1 MGLSQQTVQVF
12 GTGGQ
17 EQSDSSAASNI
28 LNRFSTATQN
38 NAMRG
43 NQEAARRFAAYGN
56 VEAQNKGKRDKIFEA
71 FAIAD
76 KPIDDNVNALLSEHS
91 ALSRIHQ
98 ALLLGGPQAEQAL
111 RAAGYDGKMSAAAIQ
126 AELDRTERDINK
138 KAGDTIYAAQRADTK
153 MREMRMNEMKA
164 TVEDNEFN
172 REKKNRE
179 EANAAILSN
188 MSHDDIMRLNTGKM
202 AIPDG
207 MTQRDVLAYMSSS
220 EGRNRVDRAQI
231 VAGAINP
238 QLYPGMSGAN
248 QTMNTAAAM
257 TDLSL
262 ASMPLKNLQRSIEEN
277 KRDYAAQWAE
287 SARQAAV
294 GGVQPSE
301 PPQISEYK
309 INGQY
314 FPAALVDKHVTN
326 RDSEESSLIAMRHLD
341 ETNVMHINNQMRKS
355 TDAFAR
361 ITAGDSALQQSFA
374 GDFLIVQERY
384 ARLMKLKP
392 SESGKLVSQFA
403 EDTDRIINEAIGRK
417 TAGMNLPPD
426 QMAYL
431 HDYMRSGYM
440 NPKDR
445 RHQQLVATA
454 GVQGLVTSGEPLLR
468 EFGLYLN
475 GATERQQGE
484 ELNTWKA
491 GVEYKR
497 DPNQNEVATII
508 DKAQQKTHAKAQ
520 VRYTRGLQQGIFD
533 EFIDIA
539 RVGYN
544 EGIDKRTGKPLDPDG
559 QDRMTRLHL
568 YMREVKDPKSDI
580 GKGIYREVTSDDGK
594 KKLELDEDM
603 LITKLAVLDAALQK
617 KGVAP
622 HLANDYMSVRED
634 FKYLHKRFPLPQDPA
649 SQLLMGSILNAGAPE
664 WAAVS
669 PDTAQLRLLESN
681 AKTAKNDLLAA
692 QERAKLKIADILG
705 YADPSGLGMGI
716 STQMSPLD
724 EEVRRLAT
732 GPVTRGSLNESST
745 TKRIETNI
753 QLRRNNAAQ
762 GVAITTPGKPKPV
775 NSFEAER
782 ARISAIVK
790 NGMPASSD

>member
-17 EQSDSSAASNI
+17 EQSDSSPASNI

-43 NQEAARRFAAYGN
+43 NAEAQRRFQAYGN
-56 VEAQNKGKRDKIFEA
+56 IEAQNKTKRDKIFEA

-76 KPIDDNVNALLSEHS
+76 KPMDDGVNNLLSEHA

-98 ALLLGGPQAEQAL
+98 AMLLGGSQAEQAL

-126 AELDRTERDINK
+126 AELERTERDINK

-153 MREMRMNEMKA
+153 MREMRMREA
-164 TVEDNEFN
+164 QAVTEDREFE
-172 REKKNRE
+172 REKKNRL
-179 EANAAILSN
+179 EANSALLSN
-188 MSHDDIMRLNTGKM
+188 MSHDDIMRLHTGKM

-207 MTQRDVLAYMSSS
+207 MTQRDVLEYMASP
-220 EGRNRVDRAQI
+220 EGQNRVKRAQI

-238 QLYPGMSGAN
+238 QLYPGMSGA
-248 QTMNTAAAM
+248 QQVQNTAQAM
-257 TDLSL
+257 TELNL
-262 ASMPLKNLQRSIEEN
+262 GSMPLKNLQRAVEEN

-287 SARQAAV
+287 TARQAAI
-294 GGVQPSE
+294 GGVQPGE
-301 PPQISEYK
+301 PPEISEYK
-309 INGQY
+309 IGGQY
-314 FPAALVDKHVTN
+314 YPATLVDQHLEA
-326 RDSEESSLIAMRHLD
+326 RDKQATSVIAQRHMD
-341 ETNVMHINNQMRKS
+341 ETNAMAINNQMRKA
-355 TDAFAR
+355 TDAFSR
-361 ITAGDSALQQSFA
+361 ITAGDSSLQQSLA
-374 GDFLIVQERY
+374 GEFLVMQERY
-384 ARLMKLKP
+384 ARLAKLKP
-392 SESGKLVSQFA
+392 SESAQLITQFNS
-403 EDTDRIINEAIGRK
+403 DTNTLLKEAITRK

-431 HDYMRSGYM
+431 QDYMLSGYM

-445 RHQQLVATA
+445 RHRELVATA

-475 GATERQQGE
+475 GAVERHAND
-484 ELNTWKA
+484 ELNTFKA

-497 DPNQNEVATII
+497 DPNQSEMATILNR
-508 DKAQQKTHAKAQ
+508 AQEKTHQKAQ
-520 VRYTRGLQQGIFD
+520 VQYTRALQQGIFD

-539 RVGYN
+539 RVGYS
-544 EGIDKRTGKPLDPDG
+544 EGIDKRTGKPLDAAG
-559 QDRMTRLHL
+559 IDRMTRLHL
-568 YMREVKDPKSDI
+568 YMQEVKNPKSDI
-580 GKGIYREVTSDDGK
+580 GKGIYKEITTDDGK
-594 KKLELDEDM
+594 KKLQLDEDM
-603 LITKLAVLDAALQK
+603 LLTKLAVLDAALQK
-617 KGVAP
+617 KGVEP
-622 HLANDYMSVRED
+622 HLAADYISLRED
-634 FKYLHKRFPLPQDPA
+634 YKYLNKRFSIPQDPA
-649 SQLLMGSILNAGAPE
+649 SQLLMASILNAGAPE

-692 QERAKLKIADILG
+692 QERAKPKIADILG
-705 YADPSGLGMGI
+705 YADPNGLGMGA
-716 STQMSPLD
+716 SVQMSPLD

-753 QLRRNNAAQ
+753 ELRRSNAAQ
-762 GVAITTPGKPKPV
+762 GVAITTPGKEKPA

-790 NGMPASSD
+790 NGMPTSSD